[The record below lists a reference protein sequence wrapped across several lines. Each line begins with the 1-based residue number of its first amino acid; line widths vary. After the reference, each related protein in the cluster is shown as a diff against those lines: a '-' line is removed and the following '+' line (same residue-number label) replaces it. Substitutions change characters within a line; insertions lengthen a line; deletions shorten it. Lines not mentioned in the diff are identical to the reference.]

1 MKYIRSFARLAIAA
15 FVCGLIAFANVTTV
29 NAAQSNLKKG
39 MEQLPGIQTKA
50 EDVTKASP
58 YSNQNKVDYKANQG
72 LNEVQGT
79 ADFSRMN
86 KNAGTDT
93 LPAVTQVEKAVEKV
107 GSNITS
113 TAKDAQDGIG
123 SVVDKAGD
131 AANYIKDKSE
141 DVLNSVTDKVSD
153 TTESV
158 KDSTRSL
165 AGKSLSSLKDNTNK
179 TFDSFSKD
187 SAQDTP
193 ESIKFNNVR
202 AFQERNGDFKD
213 RTNDLQTGK

>member
-1 MKYIRSFARLAIAA
+1 MKYIQSFARLAIAVFA
-15 FVCGLIAFANVTTV
+15 CGLIAFANVTTA

-58 YSNQNKVDYKANQG
+58 YSNQNKVDYKSNQG
-72 LNEVQGT
+72 LNEVQGNS
-79 ADFSRMN
+79 DFNRMN

-107 GSNITS
+107 GSNINSAT
-113 TAKDAQDGIG
+113 KDTQAGIN
-123 SVVDKAGD
+123 SVIDKAGD
-131 AANYIKDKSE
+131 AANYVKDKSG
-141 DVLNSVTDKVSD
+141 DVLNSVVDKVSD
-153 TTESV
+153 TTESI
-158 KDSTRSL
+158 KDNS
-165 AGKSLSSLKDNTNK
+165 KSLVDKGMNNLKDNK
-179 TFDSFSKD
+179 TFDSFLGD

-202 AFQERNGDFKD
+202 AFKERAGDFKD
-213 RTNDLQTGK
+213 QTNDLQIRR